1 MACVLKAP
9 AFECRSILSIDT
21 LDRHPDRYSVDTRLQ
36 QPVDSRPSVDRLI
49 CIDRKLVDS
58 RPTVDRDVDQVLTE
72 VSMKCRLNIDR
83 MSIESIDRDSTYL
96 CTSDVTIFQKKKLN
110 TSCTAEKVSSI
121 DSIVKGA
128 VTFGILRY

>member
-36 QPVDSRPSVDRLI
+36 QPIDSRPSVDRLI

-58 RPTVDRDVDQVLTE
+58 RPTVDRGVNE
-72 VSMKCRLNIDR
+72 VSIEYRSNVDREYRSRLDLPL
-83 MSIESIDRDSTYL
+83 Y
-96 CTSDVTIFQKKKLN
+96 K
-110 TSCTAEKVSSI
+110 
-121 DSIVKGA
+121 
-128 VTFGILRY
+128 